1 MSPRILRAVVVAVVL
16 VAGLAIAIA
25 SHGATRAVGAGIAGL
40 GAVLAVSLA
49 FLEVGLSEDRD
60 RAAGRD

>member
-1 MSPRILRAVVVAVVL
+1 MSPRILRAAVVVVVL
-16 VAGLAIAIA
+16 VAGLAIAIP

-49 FLEVGLSEDRD
+49 FLEIGLSEDRD

>member
-1 MSPRILRAVVVAVVL
+1 MSPRLIRIAVVVVVL
-16 VAGLAIAIA
+16 VVGLTIAA
-25 SHGATRAVGAGIAGL
+25 VSHGATRAVGAGIAGL